1 MGWQDAPVVGTVAVS
16 DGNNWQS
23 APLVGSPRQNVQAE
37 PDRSVLGF
45 AGNVV
50 KSGANMVKGI
60 ASAVAHPVDTLG
72 TTLDIGAGAL
82 QNVLP
87 KPLVDFINKSET
99 PEALAA
105 GKRAVEIAN
114 AVGGQYKK
122 DYGTLEGIKSKLYND
137 PVGVAA
143 DLSTLLSGGSTI
155 ATKLGAVNTAANLSK
170 AATITNPMN
179 AIGVAGAQIG
189 KIPVVGQAIA
199 NAPSK
204 LTDLTVNTLSN
215 IANPKAAALLAAT
228 EGKAP
233 EIVNALT
240 NSQKTFTPGYQ
251 PTAAEVM
258 TNLNLTKLPAAEIQ
272 WANKGE
278 RAGTETARTLYHQR
292 ELAQNQALLNQLV
305 VEPTT
310 IPISETRRTG
320 VTAPMYEKALA
331 PALANFFPETSA
343 IKSTAETRL
352 MGIDSNISKLIK
364 DNPANP
370 ELITQLQ
377 AVQKGMRDAKGNL
390 YTEPKQ
396 ISSISEGI
404 GKALD
409 TVKDNFVR
417 SELTA
422 LKKDVYGAIPEY
434 AAAQKKFAELS
445 KPINQAEVAG
455 FLKSQLENSATG
467 GLTEAKFIKSI
478 ENAPGTVKSA
488 TGLTKVED
496 LNKVLEPEQINI
508 LNQIKSDLVNREK
521 AITQA
526 KAGGA
531 TGALEGAQMP
541 KAPSIFNKTVSLAGD
556 ILNRLQGKI
565 DRKIAMELA
574 VDMLDPNK
582 AVMSISEAWQ
592 HGKTK
597 EYYSKLLKESAKEA
611 IKVTA
616 SQPAVAAGQIT
627 NALQLRSQQ
636 PNQNALAR

>member
-1 MGWQDAPVVGTVAVS
+1 MAFDLA
-16 DGNNWQS
+16 S
-23 APLVGSPRQNVQAE
+23 AQPIQPSSGGFDLSTAKPFELNRQNVQAE
-37 PDRSVLGF
+37 PERTVGGF
-45 AGNVV
+45 VKNIG

-60 ASAVAHPVDTLG
+60 VSAVAHPIDTLG

-87 KPLVDFINKSET
+87 QPLVDFINKSET

-122 DYGTLEGIKSKLYND
+122 DYGTLEGFKSKLYND

-143 DLSTLLSGGSTI
+143 DISTLFSGGSTV
-155 ATKLGAVNTAANLSK
+155 ATKLGAVDTAAKLGKVASV
-170 AATITNPMN
+170 TNPMN
-179 AIGVAGAQIG
+179 AIGVAGTQLG
-189 KIPVVGQAIA
+189 KTSVGQAIA
-199 NAPSK
+199 NAPGK
-204 LTDLTVNTLSN
+204 LTNLTINTLAD

-240 NSQKTFTPGYQ
+240 NPQKTFTSGYQ
-251 PTAAEVM
+251 PTASELI
-258 TNLNLTKLPAAEIQ
+258 TDLNLTKLPAAQIQ

-278 RAGTETARTLYHQR
+278 KAGAETARTLYHQR
-292 ELAQNQALLNQLV
+292 GLAQDQALLNQLA

-310 IPISETRRTG
+310 VPMLQAQRTG

-331 PALANFFPETSA
+331 PAPANFFPETSA
-343 IKSTAETRL
+343 IKSTAETKL
-352 MGIDSNISKLIK
+352 MGIDNTISKLIK
-364 DNPANP
+364 DSPANP
-370 ELITQLQ
+370 DLVTQLQ

-404 GKALD
+404 SKALE
-409 TVKDNFVR
+409 TVKDKHVR
-417 SELTA
+417 SELTS
-422 LKKDVYGAIPEY
+422 LKEAIYGAIPEY

-445 KPINQAEVAG
+445 KPINQAEVAS

-467 GLTEAKFIKSI
+467 GLTEAKFIKSV

-488 TGLTKVED
+488 TGLTKIED
-496 LNKVLEPEQINI
+496 LNKVLEPEQIKI
-508 LNQIKSDLVNREK
+508 LDQIKSDLVNREK
-521 AITQA
+521 TIAQA

-541 KAPSIFNKTVSLAGD
+541 KTPSIFNKTVSLAGD

-582 AVMSISEAWQ
+582 AAMSISKAWQ
-592 HGKTK
+592 YGQTK
-597 EYYSKLLKESAKEA
+597 DYYTKLIKEGAREA
-611 IKVTA
+611 IKATA

-627 NALQLRSQQ
+627 NALATNKQ